1 MARDASTIYI
11 DDSAIR
17 MLSVSGRRPRQ
28 WAIEPLEA
36 GLVRD
41 GLILDEAAVATRIRS
56 LWATQQPGSQRAI
69 AGVSGINCLYRVL
82 SLPEL
87 PKNLLPE
94 AVRREAS
101 RALGVPLDQ
110 LYISWQ
116 PLLGKPGE
124 TLIYVAAAA
133 RTTVDSIIRTLKK
146 ANLNPFMMDIA
157 PLALARST
165 AEASALIVDLEPAGL
180 DIVVKMGGM
189 PEVIRSV
196 SVSRL
201 GSTADRLATVRQELQ
216 RAVTFF
222 NSSHPDVPIS
232 DDIPIFVAG
241 ELGEREDLW
250 KELLGRVE
258 QRHVQALPTPLESP
272 SGFSPALYAP
282 LIGLAL
288 KQTGGKAAEGYSRIN
303 FNALPEAY
311 IPKPRPLSELLF
323 PPALL
328 VGALAVAAVG
338 YVVFNADAFT
348 AALRE
353 RVTVN
358 EQLILTLN
366 TQTVGKQQQLE
377 AQRVALTADVAA
389 REDRAN
395 TLDQQLRDYAAQ
407 RDAVNGDIN
416 EVHRTPSSVSL
427 NSIVDSGSSISVTG
441 WGNTEQAVFD
451 YARQLRATG
460 KWSLVVLTSL
470 SSDETK
476 TAFSL
481 VLND

>member
-17 MLSVSGRRPRQ
+17 LLSVSGRRPRQ
-28 WAIEPLEA
+28 WATEPLDA
-36 GLVRD
+36 GMVRD
-41 GLILDEAAVATRIRS
+41 GLVQDEAAVAARVRA
-56 LWATQQPGSQRAI
+56 LWAKEQPGSQRVI
-69 AGVSGINCLYRVL
+69 AGISGINCLYRFL
-82 SLPEL
+82 SLPDL

-94 AVRREAS
+94 AVQREAS
-101 RALGVPLDQ
+101 RALGVPLEQ

-116 PLLGKPGE
+116 ALPGKPGE
-124 TLIYVAAAA
+124 TLVYVAAAA

-146 ANLNPFMMDIA
+146 ANLNPYMMDIA
-157 PLALARST
+157 PLALARAT

-196 SVSRL
+196 SVSR
-201 GSTADRLATVRQELQ
+201 TASAGDRLGIVRQELQ

-232 DDIPIFVAG
+232 DEIPIFVAG

-258 QRHVQALPTPLESP
+258 RPVQALPTPLESP
-272 SGFSPALYAP
+272 QGFNPALYAVS
-282 LIGLAL
+282 IGLAL
-288 KQTGGKAAEGYSRIN
+288 KQTGGKAAEGYSHIN
-303 FNALPEAY
+303 FNALPQQY
-311 IPKPRPLSELLF
+311 IPKPRPLHELLF

-328 VGALAVAAVG
+328 VGALAVAAIG
-338 YVVFNADAFT
+338 YLVFNADALT
-348 AALRE
+348 GALRE
-353 RVTVN
+353 RADAN

-366 TQTVGKQQQLE
+366 AQTIGKQQELQ
-377 AQRVALTADVAA
+377 AQRATLLTEAEAKEARADALD
-389 REDRAN
+389 N
-395 TLDQQLRDYAAQ
+395 QLRAYASQ
-407 RDAVNGDIN
+407 RDETNGDLNEIN
-416 EVHRTPSSVSL
+416 RTPSSVYLS
-427 NSIVDSGSSISVTG
+427 SIVHSGPSISVTG
-441 WGNTEQAVFD
+441 WGDTEQAVFD

-470 SSDETK
+470 SSDEAK